1 MSPDVK
7 ALLDRA
13 GVKYE
18 VVRHAPVYTA
28 QHRAATAHIPG
39 WHVAKVV
46 VVRDGD
52 WFGMAVVPAPAQLDV
67 DALARVTRRKRL
79 RLAAENEFVHLFPDS
94 EPGAMPPFGGIYGV
108 EVFLDRTLAEAG
120 EIVVPAGNHGEEIRI
135 SGAEYI
141 RVANPVIAGIATAS
155 RAA

>member
-18 VVRHAPVYTA
+18 IVRHAPVYTA

-46 VVRDGD
+46 VVRDGE
-52 WFGMAVVPAPAQLDV
+52 WFGMAVVPAPAQLDIG
-67 DALARVTRRKRL
+67 ALAQLTRRKQL
-79 RLAAENEFVHLFPDS
+79 RLAAESEFVHLFPDS

-135 SGAEYI
+135 SGADYV
-141 RVANPVIAGIATAS
+141 RVVNPVIGAIGIAA
-155 RAA
+155 RVA